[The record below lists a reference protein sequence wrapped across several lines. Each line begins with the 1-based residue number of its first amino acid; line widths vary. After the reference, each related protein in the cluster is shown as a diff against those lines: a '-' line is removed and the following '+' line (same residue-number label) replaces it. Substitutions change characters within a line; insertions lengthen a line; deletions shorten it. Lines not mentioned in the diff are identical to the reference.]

1 MGNSNSVTRQTAHQD
16 TKHVKDKVDVTA
28 TITITIA
35 AIVVL
40 PQIKGTVNA
49 MQKPIWQHL
58 FLTSLTVALLIVELD
73 INPLCSA
80 VPSMV

>member
-1 MGNSNSVTRQTAHQD
+1 MGNSNSVMCQTAHQD

-28 TITITIA
+28 TVTMTIA
-35 AIVVL
+35 AVVVL
-40 PQIKGTVNA
+40 PQIKGTINT
-49 MQKPIWQHL
+49 MQKPIRQHL

>member
-1 MGNSNSVTRQTAHQD
+1 MCQTAHQD

-28 TITITIA
+28 TVTMTIA
-35 AIVVL
+35 AIIVL

-49 MQKPIWQHL
+49 MQKPIQQHL
-58 FLTSLTVALLIVELD
+58 FLTLLTIALLIVELD

-80 VPSMV
+80 VLSMI